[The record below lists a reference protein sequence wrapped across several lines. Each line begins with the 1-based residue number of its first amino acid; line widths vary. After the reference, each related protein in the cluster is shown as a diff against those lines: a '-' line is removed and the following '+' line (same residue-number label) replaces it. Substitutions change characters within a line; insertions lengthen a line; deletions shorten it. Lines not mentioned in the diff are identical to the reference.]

1 MALPRPL
8 PPPLAWALADSG
20 LLSLVWMGLH
30 LLRFGLL
37 PQISR
42 GPVLVIPL
50 LVALQWLLGTY
61 SGLARHTLSLQEQ
74 ANRYLLAA
82 TGVILTIVVGYAIT
96 GLSLD
101 ATVGRGFLLPVLLS
115 GGISGALLRQLEN
128 GRHLWQPQQRWL
140 VLADRSQRQAVAQ
153 EMERGGCAVPAA
165 IEWRDPVG
173 TAPLPPMLADL
184 LGLQGVALGV
194 GTRVRDADMRL
205 LLLWQRR
212 GLLVLPLDQ
221 WCERYLRSLP
231 SAVLPADWSSRLQR
245 FGRLRQG
252 QNARLKRLQDL
263 LLASLALAL
272 LAPPLA
278 LCSLMLGLQG
288 RRCGLEREERL
299 GLEGEPF
306 ILLSLALAPYPPS
319 WWRRTGLESLPA
331 LVNVLRGEMALVG
344 PRPLSPA
351 VAEGAMAADPA
362 FALRFW
368 VKPGL
373 LRWSPGRSEALPRGQ
388 EPLDELAEDLCY
400 MASWSPWLDLRCLA
414 LGMAGRR

>member
-1 MALPRPL
+1 MARPSLL
-8 PPPLAWALADSG
+8 PPPLAWALADG
-20 LLSLVWMGLH
+20 VLLSLVWMGLH
-30 LLRFGLL
+30 LLRFGLP
-37 PQISR
+37 PQLSR
-42 GPVLVIPL
+42 GPLLVIPL
-50 LVALQWLLGTY
+50 LVGLQWLLGSY
-61 SGLARHTLSLQEQ
+61 SGLARHTLSPQEQ

-115 GGISGALLRQLEN
+115 GAVSGTLLRQLEN

-140 VLADRSQRQAVAQ
+140 VLASRSQRRAVAQ

-173 TAPLPPMLADL
+173 TAPLPAMLATL

-194 GTRVRDADMRL
+194 GAQVREADL
-205 LLLWQRR
+205 DVLLLWQRR
-212 GLLVLPLDQ
+212 GVLVLPLDH

-231 SAVLPADWSSRLQR
+231 SAVLPADWPSRLER

-252 QNARLKRLQDL
+252 QNARLKRLEDL

-278 LCSLMLGLQG
+278 LALPLLRLGG
-288 RRCGLEREERL
+288 RRFTLRRRACR
-299 GLEGEPF
+299 GLEGQPF
-306 ILLSLALAPYPPS
+306 HLLSLAVTPEPPG
-319 WWRRTGLESLPA
+319 WWRRLGLGWVPA
-331 LVNVLRGEMALVG
+331 LVGVLRGEMALVG
-344 PRPLSPA
+344 PRPL
-351 VAEGAMAADPA
+351 AEAEAEAALAAEAA
-362 FALRFW
+362 FAMRFW

-373 LRWSPGRSEALPRGQ
+373 LRWNPARSEALSRARG
-388 EPLDELAEDLCY
+388 PLEELAEDLCY
-400 MASWSPWLDLRCLA
+400 MASWSPGLDLRCLA
-414 LGMAGRR
+414 LWLVGRR